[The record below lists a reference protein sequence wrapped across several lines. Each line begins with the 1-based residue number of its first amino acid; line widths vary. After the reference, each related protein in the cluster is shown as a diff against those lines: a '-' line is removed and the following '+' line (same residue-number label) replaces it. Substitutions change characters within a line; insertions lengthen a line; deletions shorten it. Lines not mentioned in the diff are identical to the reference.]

1 MRKKHAC
8 VCVCVSV
15 LVAADL
21 VPGVVVQHADHRRP
35 LAVGDGV
42 KDLVHL

>member
-1 MRKKHAC
+1 MC
-8 VCVCVSV
+8 VCV

-21 VPGVVVQHADHRRP
+21 VPDIVVQHADHRRP

>member
-1 MRKKHAC
+1 M
-8 VCVCVSV
+8 

-21 VPGVVVQHADHRRP
+21 VPDVVVQHADHGCP

-42 KDLVHL
+42 KDLVHLRWMAHVHLEDE